1 MLRPPFFSIAAS
13 LSSSTTGKLFPPLS
27 INCERTANASKNAS
41 RESIATAERLAGR
54 GERTQPGA
62 TDRGMAGD
70 DRGCSD
76 LGRAGEIRWHPRFCG
91 GVARGGS
98 VGISTRAGI
107 TQQRKIFLARNAA
120 ERRAG
125 RRLDLAGLPRAGARS
140 KRPIEEY
147 QKGRLSADNQAN
159 HTRTLKGILC

>member
-54 GERTQPGA
+54 GERTQPRA

-70 DRGCSD
+70 ARGCSD

-91 GVARGGS
+91 GVARGG
-98 VGISTRAGI
+98 GG
-107 TQQRKIFLARNAA
+107 
-120 ERRAG
+120 
-125 RRLDLAGLPRAGARS
+125 GLLGGGGDTP
-140 KRPIEEY
+140 
-147 QKGRLSADNQAN
+147 QL
-159 HTRTLKGILC
+159 H